1 MVCGGLSTRG
11 DKYESQVVNQ
21 RVVRSICIYVV
32 DKDTASIFRF
42 RLSHNSEMSMDA
54 GAVILRR
61 SQGVMPYD
69 VKFHNDISER
79 IWKEMDVA

>member
-1 MVCGGLSTRG
+1 MI
-11 DKYESQVVNQ
+11 Q

-42 RLSHNSEMSMDA
+42 ILCHNSELSMYV

-69 VKFHNDISER
+69 VKFHNDVSER
-79 IWKEMDVA
+79 IWKEVDVA